1 MKLLLIAPC
10 LLFAA
15 TAFADMDPNMDMGS
29 GSQSQGAKK
38 FMDEMNVG
46 MKKMDQGMSGA
57 TMTGNVDH
65 DFAAM
70 MIPHHQ
76 GAIDMAKGELEYGKD
91 PEMRAL
97 AKNIIAAQKVEI
109 KQMTEWMK
117 TSAGK

>member
-10 LLFAA
+10 LLLVA

-29 GSQSQGAKK
+29 GAQKPASNA
-38 FMDEMNVG
+38 FMKDMDVG
-46 MKKMDQGMSGA
+46 MKKMDKDMSGA
-57 TMTGNVDH
+57 PMTGDVDH

-76 GAIDMAKGELEYGKD
+76 GAIDMAVGELKYGKD

-109 KQMTEWMK
+109 KQMKDWIKKEGTK
-117 TSAGK
+117 

>member
-15 TAFADMDPNMDMGS
+15 TAFADMDPNMDMS
-29 GSQSQGAKK
+29 GTGQKPPSNQ
-38 FMDEMNVG
+38 FMKDMDAS

-57 TMTGNVDH
+57 PMTGDVDH

-76 GAIDMAKGELEYGKD
+76 GAIDMAEGELKYGKD

-109 KQMTEWMK
+109 KQMTAWLK
-117 TSAGK
+117 KQGAK